1 MNSLTITVIT
11 ALITAI
17 LGPILVEWTKV
28 KFLTKKRSDILGESI
43 NTDEK
48 IDHQLELI
56 MEELLERLHNEYVQ
70 SQEYYHNLQQEE
82 LVWEELYIQ
91 ESKH

>member
-1 MNSLTITVIT
+1 
-11 ALITAI
+11 
-17 LGPILVEWTKV
+17 
-28 KFLTKKRSDILGESI
+28 
-43 NTDEK
+43 
-48 IDHQLELI
+48 